1 MSTENP
7 PVAPS
12 TEPRQILKNSR
23 YRIQSILY
31 LSGSESNFPSPGSI
45 FSWICPVLSTLFSF
59 KNKNINLI
67 RSVKQ
72 SNVMVR
78 AIHCRIIT
86 RIRQTSQ
93 NIVLQSAGN
102 FFFSYTVFTKY
113 VVKSSKLLF
122 SLCSLLSCSVATV
135 RSFF

>member
-1 MSTENP
+1 M
-7 PVAPS
+7 APS

-23 YRIQSILY
+23 YWIQSILY

-45 FSWICPVLSTLFSF
+45 FSWICPVWSTLFSF
-59 KNKNINLI
+59 KNKNINLT

-78 AIHCRIIT
+78 AIHCRIIN

-102 FFFSYTVFTKY
+102 FFFSTQFSPNMYEY